1 MDARSYKMVEGER
14 VKVNFLI
21 FYEIDQQDVK
31 TVLRLAEYGGDED
44 MSWILLDMIRR
55 RVRARPAQAGANK

>member
-1 MDARSYKMVEGER
+1 MDAHTRTDGQWGRYGGER

-44 MSWILLDMIRR
+44 MSWILLDK
-55 RVRARPAQAGANK
+55 AQAGANKWRM